1 MTISAGWTTPRSP
14 WSASAGCRKLA
25 AVPVL
30 RSVAATFAAMIPD
43 LPMPVTT
50 TWPLQ
55 LWRRSSARSNDAP
68 SLRDQSEN
76 RPRLRL
82 QDVACQRNGVFPRG
96 GGRHGVSP
104 TVRRPSS
111 S

>member
-43 LPMPVTT
+43 
-50 TWPLQ
+50 
-55 LWRRSSARSNDAP
+55 
-68 SLRDQSEN
+68 
-76 RPRLRL
+76 
-82 QDVACQRNGVFPRG
+82 
-96 GGRHGVSP
+96 
-104 TVRRPSS
+104 
-111 S
+111 